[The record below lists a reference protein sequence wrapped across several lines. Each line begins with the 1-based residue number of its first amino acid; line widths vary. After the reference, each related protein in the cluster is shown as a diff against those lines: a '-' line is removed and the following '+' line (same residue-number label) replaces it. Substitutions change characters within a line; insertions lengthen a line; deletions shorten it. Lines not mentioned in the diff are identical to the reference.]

1 MVSWSVAIDVNSKKQ
16 TTFLVSI
23 PAGSNSKKREQEE
36 EEEVVYGTRR
46 NTRERRLNTSDV
58 RDFKIPFVLL

>member
-1 MVSWSVAIDVNSKKQ
+1 MISWSVAIDVNSKKQ

-36 EEEVVYGTRR
+36 EEQEVVDA
-46 NTRERRLNTSDV
+46 ERGGIRANED
-58 RDFKIPFVLL
+58 

>member
-36 EEEVVYGTRR
+36 EQEVVDA
-46 NTRERRLNTSDV
+46 ERGGIRANED
-58 RDFKIPFVLL
+58 

>member
-1 MVSWSVAIDVNSKKQ
+1 MNSKKQ

-36 EEEVVYGTRR
+36 EEEVVDT
-46 NTRERRLNTSDV
+46 ERGGIRANED
-58 RDFKIPFVLL
+58 

>member
-36 EEEVVYGTRR
+36 EEEVVDT
-46 NTRERRLNTSDV
+46 ERGGIRANED
-58 RDFKIPFVLL
+58 

>member
-1 MVSWSVAIDVNSKKQ
+1 MISWSVAIDVNSKKQ

-36 EEEVVYGTRR
+36 EEEVVDT
-46 NTRERRLNTSDV
+46 ERGGIRANED
-58 RDFKIPFVLL
+58 